1 MYTSLNLLSKLP
13 RSIKIFCAHEYT
25 KKNIEFALMIE
36 KNNEDLIARKKGL
49 IEVDITLPSTL
60 NEELKTNPF
69 LRSKNLKQFKERRM
83 KKDNY

>member
-1 MYTSLNLLSKLP
+1 ML
-13 RSIKIFCAHEYT
+13 
-25 KKNIEFALMIE
+25 E
-36 KNNEDLIARKKGL
+36 KNNEDLIARKQGL